1 MRNAEL
7 KEKSKDTHL
16 NWEFGIWNAETRDL
30 KTDNRGQKTEHR
42 RQRTEGRGQ
51 MTESR

>member
-16 NWEFGIWNAETRDL
+16 NWEFGIWNAETRELRSELGMRNADL
-30 KTDNRGQKTEHR
+30 KEKN
-42 RQRTEGRGQ
+42 
-51 MTESR
+51 